1 MVFFL
6 SFIPRNFIFGIYMYF
21 GSTKKKK
28 FFGFFGFFLAA
39 ILEKKGQ
46 IYARARSNER
56 SAFNLFPITQLFG
69 MVNHDYISQDVFFH
83 FLEKIK
89 IENFE
94 GVQNFFKKKARFL
107 QKKFPGIR
115 VYEG

>member
-6 SFIPRNFIFGIYMYF
+6 DLYLETSFLVYTCILGQLR
-21 GSTKKKK
+21 KKI

-56 SAFNLFPITQLFG
+56 SAFNLFPIT
-69 MVNHDYISQDVFFH
+69 
-83 FLEKIK
+83 
-89 IENFE
+89 
-94 GVQNFFKKKARFL
+94 
-107 QKKFPGIR
+107 
-115 VYEG
+115 